1 MKNIAL
7 ALALAIP
14 ASGMAAEPNI
24 RPGVYSNMRFM
35 VEDVIGMEIFVLYTR
50 DGYYALVQCSA
61 AEPNVPE
68 LVPLKVQA
76 ESISFTLSGPYSSDC
91 GGATFAGTISRGVL
105 SGSFSGSKD
114 MIRLQ
119 RRASHWQQ

>member
-1 MKNIAL
+1 
-7 ALALAIP
+7 
-14 ASGMAAEPNI
+14 MAAEPNI

-35 VEDVIGMEIFVLYTR
+35 TEDLIGMEIFVLYSR

-68 LVPLKVQA
+68 LVPLKVHGQ
-76 ESISFTLSGPYSSDC
+76 SISFTLSGPYSSDC
-91 GGATFAGTISRGVL
+91 GGTAFAGTIGRGSL
-105 SGSFSGSKD
+105 SGSFAGSKN

-119 RRASHWQQ
+119 RRASHWQK